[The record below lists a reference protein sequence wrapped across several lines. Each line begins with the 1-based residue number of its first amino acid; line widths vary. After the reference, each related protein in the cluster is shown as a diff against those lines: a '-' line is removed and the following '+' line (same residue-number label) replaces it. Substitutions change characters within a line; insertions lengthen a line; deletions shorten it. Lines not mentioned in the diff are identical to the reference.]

1 MEGWENPWPLRSIK
15 SENLEALHPL
25 SELPH
30 PIIRRASESFDVDP
44 SGDQHEGLI
53 QSARPLVLFEIKNS
67 QWRGGVWRDP
77 DTDVHWLVAAGLA
90 KGDHL
95 DHDDFYE
102 KLKRDQNKDRLL
114 PTPGDQR
121 LLKLETAAR
130 LVTEWELDVQ
140 SRVLSALQEVSSGGV
155 KRFDVEVPTVNS
167 TADRLVTVELTVVQ
181 DRSSGSIHLDELVV
195 EFEPAPRFT
204 ASSHLRVARDV
215 VLTALCPA
223 PHEWALGGTWLSAS
237 TVGEPGAWR
246 DREAT
251 LADYVRDGVLVEPVP
266 SPYKH
271 YTHRKNIAD
280 STISGEAVRS
290 LCGIAFVPA
299 RDPDPLPMCP
309 NCEDR
314 YGELRA

>member
-1 MEGWENPWPLRSIK
+1 M
-15 SENLEALHPL
+15 
-25 SELPH
+25 
-30 PIIRRASESFDVDP
+30 
-44 SGDQHEGLI
+44 
-53 QSARPLVLFEIKNS
+53 
-67 QWRGGVWRDP
+67 
-77 DTDVHWLVAAGLA
+77 
-90 KGDHL
+90 
-95 DHDDFYE
+95 
-102 KLKRDQNKDRLL
+102 
-114 PTPGDQR
+114 
-121 LLKLETAAR
+121 
-130 LVTEWELDVQ
+130 
-140 SRVLSALQEVSSGGV
+140 
-155 KRFDVEVPTVNS
+155 
-167 TADRLVTVELTVVQ
+167 
-181 DRSSGSIHLDELVV
+181 
-195 EFEPAPRFT
+195 
-204 ASSHLRVARDV
+204 
-215 VLTALCPA
+215 LTALCPA

-271 YTHRKNIAD
+271 YTHRKHIAD